1 MNTLTAATAVLAII
15 IGLGQLMISMATL
28 SSKTRTQI
36 INSSLWFFIGFMVLL
51 MFISGVAGFVLFA
64 MRETHRTIDY
74 MILAGSAANYVGS
87 AVYVLCLYLV
97 KRLIATEDRIKALEK
112 VYSSESSREGSGG

>member
-28 SSKTRTQI
+28 SSKTRAQI

-74 MILAGSAANYVGS
+74 MILAASAANYVGS
-87 AVYVLCLYLV
+87 AIYVVFICLA
-97 KRLIATEDRIKALEK
+97 KRLKTVERRIEVLEK
-112 VYSSESSREGSGG
+112 MHSSESSQEGSGG